1 MSTGIKSTQG
11 QPTGELMVN
20 GQTVIIFSEQSLTIP
35 RGITTDR
42 PSSPQ
47 EGMIRFN
54 TETKKFEGYAGT
66 SAGWVNLH

>member
-1 MSTGIKSTQG
+1 MSAGIKSTQG

-20 GQTVIIFSEQSLTIP
+20 GETVMIFSEQILRIP
-35 RGITTDR
+35 RGITSGR

-54 TETKKFEGYAGT
+54 TETKKFEGYAGAT
-66 SAGWVNLH
+66 AGWVNLH